1 MHHLIRTTLAAALL
15 SAGLAAQAG
24 VVKFEGWAHG
34 NGNAV
39 SVSSPGF
46 SGHAGG
52 FNVTLSGFSGPN
64 ALSGAFEAYCVDL
77 YEHITLGAS
86 YTNYNIVSA
95 ATMWGADKVAALTE
109 LVTYVN
115 NSGLFA
121 SAAAGFKDNQSTA
134 LQLAI
139 WNIVYDTDKTLD
151 SGAGA
156 TFSELTAAAPASAAP
171 PRQLHGRQR
180 AAECDGGAGRP
191 ALRALRAAVG
201 VAGRQAGPAGLARL
215 GSPGTRQPG
224 AGRAGTGHRRRLTR
238 ARACSALPKSQL
250 STSSSATGTTL
261 RLSWPSG
268 GRRGSGL
275 CMRRISGC
283 ASALIVSMV

>member
-1 MHHLIRTTLAAALL
+1 MHHLLRTTIAAALL

-39 SVSSPGF
+39 NVSSPGF

-52 FNVTLSGFSGPN
+52 FNVTLSGFTGPN

-77 YEHITLGAS
+77 YEHISIGAS
-86 YTNYNIVSA
+86 YTNYSIVSA
-95 ATMWGADKVAALTE
+95 ATMWGADKVAALTQ

-156 TFSELTAAAPASAAP
+156 TFSELTAAATSFRSPTTTSFMGANALLNATAAP
-171 PRQLHGRQR
+171 GGQR
-180 AAECDGGAGRP
+180 YE
-191 ALRALRAAVG
+191 LFVLQSV
-201 VAGRQAGPAGLARL
+201 
-215 GSPGTRQPG
+215 SPGGKQDQLVWRVSEVPVPG
-224 AGRAGTGHRRRLTR
+224 SLALAALALGIAGATLRRR
-238 ARACSALPKSQL
+238 
-250 STSSSATGTTL
+250 
-261 RLSWPSG
+261 
-268 GRRGSGL
+268 
-275 CMRRISGC
+275 
-283 ASALIVSMV
+283 